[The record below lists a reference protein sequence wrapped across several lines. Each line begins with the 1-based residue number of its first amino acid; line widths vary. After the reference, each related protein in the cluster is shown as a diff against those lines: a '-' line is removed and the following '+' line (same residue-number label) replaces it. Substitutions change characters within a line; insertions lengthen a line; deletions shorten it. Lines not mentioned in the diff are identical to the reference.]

1 MGGREG
7 GREGFWT
14 LMAQAHHTSGSAFA
28 SEKQKGVSATLL
40 CCWMEGL

>member
-1 MGGREG
+1 MEGRKEG
-7 GREGFWT
+7 RAGFWT
-14 LMAQAHHTSGSAFA
+14 LMPQANHTSGSAFA